1 MDLYAQ
7 INQVSL
13 QSFSESG
20 HLEVPSRM
28 LDQKKL
34 AYMRPI

>member
-7 INQVSL
+7 TNQVSL
-13 QSFSESG
+13 QSFSEGG

-28 LDQKKL
+28 LDQKTL
-34 AYMRPI
+34 VYMIPI